1 MSRTLYLL
9 RHGQTRYNAELRLQG
24 RCNSELT
31 AKGEAQALAMGARL
45 AKLLAEPADWTLYAS
60 PWAGRARPRSGCAS
74 SLVWTKRVSSGTS
87 DWWSWGWES
96 GRVAGCPSC
105 WRPTPS
111 SIWSSL
117 TGICRPRG
125 ESFQSIQGRALSWL
139 QDERIAE
146 RAIVVSHG
154 LFGAMLRGAY
164 ADLDYT
170 TTWLQELPQDAF
182 FKLSGG
188 RIERI
193 PADPDQNGSPLASR
207 FL

>member
-1 MSRTLYLL
+1 MPRTLYLL

-24 RCNSELT
+24 RCNSDLT
-31 AKGEAQALAMGARL
+31 AKGEAQATAMGARL
-45 AKLLAEPADWTLYAS
+45 HDLLDDAARWTLYAS
-60 PWAGRARPRSGCAS
+60 PLGRARQTAQ
-74 SLVWTKRVSSGTS
+74 LVCQQLGFDSERIVWDERLVELDMGK
-87 DWWSWGWES
+87 WES
-96 GRVAGCPSC
+96 RRVPELLAAHPDLDLEQPD
-105 WRPTPS
+105 WYLQAPE
-111 SIWSSL
+111 
-117 TGICRPRG
+117 G
-125 ESFQSIQGRALSWL
+125 ESFESIQRRAQAWL

-170 TTWLQELPQDAF
+170 TTWSQELPQDAF

-193 PADPDQNGSPLASR
+193 PC
-207 FL
+207 

>member
-1 MSRTLYLL
+1 MPRTLYLL

-31 AKGEAQALAMGARL
+31 PRGEAQALAMGNRL
-45 AKLLAEPADWTLYAS
+45 SELLADPASWTLYAS
-60 PWAGRARPRSGCAS
+60 PLGRARQTAE
-74 SLVWTKRVSSGTS
+74 LVCHQLGLEEDRIVWDERLVELGM
-87 DWWSWGWES
+87 GEWES
-96 GRVAGCPSC
+96 RRVPELLAAHPELDLEEPDWYLQAPG
-105 WRPTPS
+105 
-111 SIWSSL
+111 
-117 TGICRPRG
+117 G
-125 ESFQSIQGRALSWL
+125 ESFQSIQRRAQAWL
-139 QDERIAE
+139 QDVRIAE
-146 RAIVVSHG
+146 QAIVVSHG

-193 PADPDQNGSPLASR
+193 AC
-207 FL
+207 